1 MVRSAL
7 AVGVSGVALVLAGCG
22 GGDSTPATVQQQ
34 AAKAYEEQLGKVG
47 GLKVDKDCIEKETST
62 LSDAEAQTVLDALKS
77 NEKLPAEFK
86 AFTDAVGDCLSA

>member
-34 AAKAYEEQLGKVG
+34 VATKYAEQLGKVG
-47 GLKVDKDCIEKETST
+47 GVDVDEDCIEKEAST
-62 LSDAEAQTVLDALKS
+62 LSDAQAQTVLDALES

-86 AFTDAVGDCLSA
+86 PFTDAVGECLST